1 MFKIQNSALFII
13 LVLSFSFLVYP
24 NNKTTDIKSNVI
36 VGANQISKYENLLK
50 NKRIGIVAN
59 HTSVIFKKN
68 LGHIHLVDSLIKL
81 DFDVRKIF
89 APEHGFRGTEPNGAN
104 IDDEID
110 IKTGLKI
117 ISLHGTN
124 RKYGEINDEDLND
137 IDILIFDIQDVGVRF
152 YTHISTLHYVM
163 EASARNSIPLIVL
176 DRPNPNAHYV
186 DGPVLELENKSF
198 IGMHEVPIV
207 YGLTIGE
214 YSKMINNEGWLKNK
228 IKSDL
233 ILIKLENYERN
244 KEYDL
249 PIIPSPNLPNQ
260 KSINL
265 YPSLCLFEGTNVS
278 VGRGTDLQFQIYGSP
293 FLDKKKNE
301 YKFTPVKNN
310 GSKYPKHEKTLCFGK
325 ILTNTKRLYKFNL
338 SYILEAYAD
347 TSNKEDFFNNYFIK
361 LAGTENLQNQIVRD
375 ENEDEIVKSW
385 QEKLNIYKRIRTKY
399 LIYNWNFNEEK
410 SFRI

>member
-1 MFKIQNSALFII
+1 MFKIQNPVLFII
-13 LVLSFSFLVYP
+13 LVLNFSLIVYP
-24 NNKTTDIKSNVI
+24 NNKTNDDKSNVI
-36 VGANQISKYENLLK
+36 VGANQISKYENLLQD
-50 NKRIGIVAN
+50 KRIGIVAN
-59 HTSVIFKKN
+59 HTSVIFRKDI
-68 LGHIHLVDSLIKL
+68 GHTHLVDSLIKL

-117 ISLHGTN
+117 ISLHGKN
-124 RKYGEINDEDLND
+124 RKYGEIDDRDLKD

-163 EASARNSIPLIVL
+163 EASARNSIPLIIL

-198 IGMHEVPIV
+198 VGMHEVPIV

-214 YSKMINNEGWLKNK
+214 YAKMINNEGWLDNK

-233 ILIKLENYERN
+233 ILIKLKNYDRS

-249 PIIPSPNLPNQ
+249 PIIPSPNLPNH

-278 VGRGTDLQFQIYGSP
+278 AGRGTDLQFQIYGSP
-293 FLDKKKNE
+293 YLDKKKNE
-301 YKFTPVKNN
+301 YKFIPVKNN
-310 GSKYPKHEKTLCFGK
+310 GSKYPKHENMLCFGK
-325 ILTNTKRLYKFNL
+325 ILTNTERLNKFNL
-338 SYILEAYAD
+338 SFILEAYID
-347 TSNKEDFFNNYFIK
+347 TFDKKDFFNN
-361 LAGTENLQNQIVRD
+361 
-375 ENEDEIVKSW
+375 
-385 QEKLNIYKRIRTKY
+385 
-399 LIYNWNFNEEK
+399 
-410 SFRI
+410 

>member
-1 MFKIQNSALFII
+1 MFKIQNAVLFTF
-13 LVLSFSFLVYP
+13 LVLNFTFLAYP
-24 NNKTTDIKSNVI
+24 KNKNYNTKSSVI
-36 VGANQISKYENLLK
+36 VGANQISKYENLIK
-50 NKRIGIVAN
+50 DKRIGVVAN

-68 LGHIHLVDSLIKL
+68 FGHTHLVDSLIKL
-81 DFDVRKIF
+81 NFDIRKIF
-89 APEHGFRGTEPNGAN
+89 APEHGFRGSEPNGAN

-110 IKTGLKI
+110 IKTGIKI
-117 ISLHGTN
+117 ISLHGSN
-124 RKYGEINDEDLND
+124 RKYGEIEDKDLKN

-198 IGMHEVPIV
+198 VGMHEVPIV

-214 YSKMINNEGWLKNK
+214 YAKMINNEGWLSNK

-233 ILIKLENYERN
+233 ILIKLENYNRS

-249 PIIPSPNLPNQ
+249 PINPSPNLPNQ

-278 VGRGTDLQFQIYGSP
+278 AGRGTDLQFQIYGSP
-293 FLDKKKNE
+293 YLDKKKNE
-301 YKFTPVKNN
+301 FKFTPVKNK
-310 GSKYPKHEKTLCFGK
+310 GSKYPKHENTLCFGK
-325 ILTNTKRLYKFNL
+325 ILSNTHRLHKFDL
-338 SYILEAYAD
+338 SFILEAYAD
-347 TSNKEDFFNNYFIK
+347 TMNKEDFFNNYFIK
-361 LAGTENLQNQIVRD
+361 LAGTEDLQSQIIRG
-375 ENEDEIVKSW
+375 EDEEDIVKSW
-385 QEKLNIYKRIRTKY
+385 QKKLNIYKKKRIKY
-399 LIYNWNFNEEK
+399 LIYN
-410 SFRI
+410 

>member
-1 MFKIQNSALFII
+1 MFKIQNSVLFII
-13 LVLSFSFLVYP
+13 LVINFSLVVYP
-24 NNKTTDIKSNVI
+24 NNKTTKDKSNVI
-36 VGANQISKYENLLK
+36 VGANQISKYENLLH
-50 NKRIGIVAN
+50 NRRIGIVAN
-59 HTSVIFKKN
+59 HTSVIFRKD
-68 LGHIHLVDSLIKL
+68 LGYTHLVDSLIKL
-81 DFDVRKIF
+81 DFNVTKIF

-117 ISLHGTN
+117 ISLHGKN
-124 RKYGEINDEDLND
+124 RKYGEIDDGDLKD

-163 EASARNSIPLIVL
+163 EASARNDIPLIIL

-198 IGMHEVPIV
+198 VGMHEVPIV

-214 YSKMINNEGWLKNK
+214 YAKMINNEGWLENE

-233 ILIKLENYERN
+233 ILIKLENYDRN

-278 VGRGTDLQFQIYGSP
+278 AGRGTNLQFQIYGSP
-293 FLDKKKNE
+293 FLDKNKNE
-301 YKFTPVKNN
+301 YKFTPVKNK
-310 GSKYPKHEKTLCFGK
+310 GSKYPKHENKLCFGK
-325 ILTNTKRLYKFNL
+325 ILTNNERLHKFNL
-338 SYILEAYAD
+338 SFILEAYTD
-347 TSNKEDFFNNYFIK
+347 TSNKKDFFNNYFIK
-361 LAGTENLQNQIVRD
+361 LAGTKDLQGQIIRG
-375 ENEDEIVKSW
+375 EDKSKIVESW
-385 QEKLNIYKRIRTKY
+385 QKRLNIYKTMRMKY
-399 LIYNWNFNEEK
+399 LIYN
-410 SFRI
+410 

>member
-1 MFKIQNSALFII
+1 MFKIQNSIWFLI
-13 LVLSFSFLVYP
+13 LVFNFSFLLYP
-24 NNKTTDIKSNVI
+24 NNKTTFIKSNVI

-59 HTSVIFKKN
+59 HTSVIFKDDR
-68 LGHIHLVDSLIKL
+68 GHTHLVDSLIKL
-81 DFDVRKIF
+81 DFQINKIF

-117 ISLHGTN
+117 ISLHGKN
-124 RKYGEINDEDLND
+124 RKYGEIDDGDLKD

-163 EASARNSIPLIVL
+163 EASARNRIPLIVL

-186 DGPVLELENKSF
+186 DGPVLEFQNKSF
-198 IGMHEVPIV
+198 VGMHEVPIV

-214 YSKMINNEGWLKNK
+214 YAKMINNEGWLENK
-228 IKSDL
+228 MKSEL
-233 ILIKLENYERN
+233 IMIKLENYDRN
-244 KEYDL
+244 KEYNL
-249 PIIPSPNLPNQ
+249 PIVPSPNLPNQ

-278 VGRGTDLQFQIYGSP
+278 AGRGTDLQFQIYGSP
-293 FLDKKKNE
+293 FLDKNKNE

-310 GSKYPKHEKTLCFGK
+310 GSKYPKHENTVCFGK
-325 ILTNTKRLYKFNL
+325 ILTGTDRLNKFDL
-338 SYILEAYAD
+338 SFILDAYAD
-347 TSNKEDFFNNYFIK
+347 TSNKEDFFNNYFNK
-361 LAGTENLQNQIVRD
+361 LAGTENLKRQIIR
-375 ENEDEIVKSW
+375 EEDEDKIIESW
-385 QEKLNIYKRIRTKY
+385 QKKLNIYKRMRLKY
-399 LIYNWNFNEEK
+399 LIYN
-410 SFRI
+410 